1 MFDYVTQ
8 SWEVFLSLSGGIV
21 AVISLIFWGY
31 RFGHFRGHLKNPEKL
46 ELDQAR
52 HNKKIAETERDETR
66 AKLAEVASEN
76 RRYKAL
82 REALKSGERE
92 LWNKH
97 QTTPYEG
104 YDRDVVTNDL
114 HVMTVM
120 NLKGGVGKTT
130 LATNLAAYF
139 DQNQGKRVLLIDLD
153 YQGSASATLFNLADY
168 DHLPTQTANKILTLG
183 QGIPNKQDVVFE
195 LRQPL
200 RKTDLIPCDYSF
212 ACVENQYMVGWLFQE
227 VGFDPRYSLAK
238 FLFSNDIRNA
248 YDVVII
254 DAPPR
259 LSLGAINALTCCRT
273 LIIPTIP
280 DLMSTEAVGN
290 FVEQLSSLGGALNPA
305 LNKLLLAVNRSKQSV
320 LSDAESRVIK
330 SAAQSMSMWP
340 GIAKQLDTNIPS
352 RAAISNAANE
362 RTLAWFKQDTATA
375 SIHDILTAF
384 GDEIADEVGIARRL

>member
-1 MFDYVTQ
+1 MLDTITQ
-8 SWEVFLSLSGGIV
+8 SWEFFLSIAGGII
-21 AVISLIFWGY
+21 AVMSLIFWGY

-52 HNKKIAETERDETR
+52 HDKLIAEKERNETR
-66 AKLAEVASEN
+66 AKLAEIASEN

-82 REALKSGERE
+82 REALKSGERD

-97 QTTPYEG
+97 QTSPYAG

-130 LATNLAAYF
+130 VATNLAAYF
-139 DQNQGKRVLLIDLD
+139 DEKQGKRVLVIDLD

-168 DHLPTQTANKILTLG
+168 DHLPIQNANKILTLG
-183 QGIPNKQDVVFE
+183 QGIPNKQDVIFD
-195 LRQPL
+195 L
-200 RKTDLIPCDYSF
+200 RKPLKRTDLIPCDYSF
-212 ACVENQYMVGWLFQE
+212 SGVENQYMVGWLFQE
-227 VGFDPRYSLAK
+227 IGFDPRYSLAK
-238 FLFSNDIRNA
+238 FLFSEEIRNA

-290 FVEQLSSLGGALNPA
+290 FVEQLSSLAGALNPA
-305 LNKLLLAVNRSKQSV
+305 LNKLLLAVNRSKQTD
-320 LSDAESRVIK
+320 LSEAEARVIQ

-340 GIAKQLDTNIPS
+340 GIAKKLVTNIPS

-362 RTLAWFKQDTATA
+362 RTLAWFKQDTA
-375 SIHDILTAF
+375 SLPIHDILTAF
-384 GDEIADEVGIARRL
+384 GDEIADEVGIARKL